1 MRRALKLAR
10 SAGECGEVPVGAVVV
25 DSANNV
31 LGAAANTR
39 HATGDYAGHAE
50 IIALNQAAK
59 TLQNR
64 VLEGCKLFITLE
76 PCVMCAGAILAS
88 RVPQVIFAAWDHK
101 AGAVPRVA
109 FMICCERGCCRILFR
124 KLSAAVFTAQNQS
137 AYCTSFLL
145 SGEIIRN
152 DRGSL
157 NRGLVVAEGDN
168 RRCACGIVR
177 IDIDVGR
184 NKNVFCAGLEGGYAP
199 L

>member
-101 AGAVPRVA
+101 AGAAGSVYDLLREGLLPYPVPEVIGGSVYRA
-109 FMICCERGCCRILFR
+109 ESER
-124 KLSAAVFTAQNQS
+124 
-137 AYCTSFLL
+137 LL
-145 SGEIIRN
+145 HEFFA
-152 DRGSL
+152 L
-157 NRGLVVAEGDN
+157 
-168 RRCACGIVR
+168 RRDHPQR
-177 IDIDVGR
+177 SR
-184 NKNVFCAGLEGGYAP
+184 
-199 L
+199 